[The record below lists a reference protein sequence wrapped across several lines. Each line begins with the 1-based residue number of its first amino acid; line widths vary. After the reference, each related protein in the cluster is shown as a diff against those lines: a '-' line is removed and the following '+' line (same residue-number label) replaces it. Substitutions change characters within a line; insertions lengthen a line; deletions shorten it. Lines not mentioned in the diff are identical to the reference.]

1 MLHKRSVTPSIL
13 IRCQEK
19 RTESWEKCS
28 FRVIIIKT
36 SSRKEKKEKK
46 KEKRKKGK
54 EEKEGKTMVSS
65 NHRFSNFPCDVSRYT
80 KPP

>member
-13 IRCQEK
+13 IRCQER

-36 SSRKEKKEKK
+36 SSRKEKKKRR
-46 KEKRKKGK
+46 KRKKGK
-54 EEKEGKTMVSS
+54 EEKEGKTVVSS

>member
-13 IRCQEK
+13 ICCQEK

-36 SSRKEKKEKK
+36 SSRKEKRKK
-46 KEKRKKGK
+46 KKKREKGK
-54 EEKEGKTMVSS
+54 EEKEGKTVVSS